1 MNVLY
6 CSRGS
11 HHLLGHR
18 LVVNFIVCFDV
29 SFRVCF
35 RYIPHTIMEK
45 ITRDRESVAALESL
59 LRIRSSGQ
67 QESEDI
73 RNKRARVESP
83 LHYSLQESSPA
94 TMQSQSLFGIF
105 LPQRSYA
112 HQVQIAAA
120 RAAIAAACPRL
131 ESPHHHSRVPNPLQS
146 FVTNKKEAKTSSG
159 DLPSDDP
166 AVAEEIRKHKV
177 EAALRSKPQRGRKRD
192 DLSAKE
198 RQELTRSRNREH
210 AKTTR

>member
-1 MNVLY
+1 MKY
-6 CSRGS
+6 IS
-11 HHLLGHR
+11 HTLM
-18 LVVNFIVCFDV
+18 D
-29 SFRVCF
+29 
-35 RYIPHTIMEK
+35 K
-45 ITRDRESVAALESL
+45 ITRDRESLAALESL

-83 LHYSLQESSPA
+83 LHYSLQETSPA

-112 HQVQIAAA
+112 QQVQIAAA
-120 RAAIAAACPRL
+120 QAAIAAASIGGGMSRSTPML

-146 FVTNKKEAKTSSG
+146 FVTNNKEAKTSSS
-159 DLPSDDP
+159 DITSDDS
-166 AVAEEIRKHKV
+166 AVAEEIRKEKV